1 MRNTQL
7 LVKGGLKWV
16 FELTTLVPGKSACIV
31 KIHQVLGVL
40 AVFWGGLAVADLNYN
55 LGGLS

>member
-16 FELTTLVPGKSACIV
+16 FELTTLVLCKSAYIV